1 MSLAALKQSKSGGR
15 GAGNGYPNVLVL
27 FQGAE
32 LANKAGRTPDK
43 DVLTGLLVNS
53 VDDLVANYDE
63 NGMPTTVVQVKVSA
77 DKPGKQEANIKHGV
91 YEIAKG
97 KNNNEAL
104 KEGQYVAFDRC
115 KIRGTMIEAEYV
127 DRPFGKL
134 GTFNPETMYI
144 YLNLPMSVR
153 PERELK
159 RDGKEPKMVQAAVIC
174 HPAESKLFND
184 RDSFVEAI
192 RNAVEIGG
200 AGGVD
205 VSVYI
210 RGLERGEDGTVVA
223 FSAEGIR
230 RWDKTTEDYETPE
243 AFAERLL
250 TDERNTKDLL
260 EEALKGNAE
269 QIWEVVPQT
278 RIGYGVNSTLSGKIA
293 AKQANNNAVALTDD
307 QKRKLDDSERFRIDL
322 DEGTEYGWVQS
333 NLPMQRKI
341 DGDDVGKWYGTG
353 VRSLSGSQ
361 PRLGRHE
368 LITANTPEDIAKVF
382 KDNAE
387 NRRAARRAAAQAD
400 QAEHAPEQEG
410 QDAGAPAPAF

>member
-63 NGMPTTVVQVKVSA
+63 HGMPTTVVQVKVSA

-153 PERELK
+153 PEREVK
-159 RDGKEPKMVQAAVIC
+159 RDGKEPRMVQAAVIS
-174 HPAESKLFND
+174 HPADGKLFND
-184 RDSFVEAI
+184 HDSFVEAV

-210 RGLERGEDGTVVA
+210 RGIAREDGAIVA

-230 RWDKTTEDYETPE
+230 RWDRETEAYETVE
-243 AFAERLL
+243 KFAERML
-250 TDERNTKDLL
+250 TEGNTKDLL
-260 EEALKGNAE
+260 AEALSGNPD
-269 QIWEVVPQT
+269 QIWEAVPQS
-278 RIGYGVNSTLSGKIA
+278 RINYGVNSTLSGKVA
-293 AKQANNNAVALTDD
+293 SRQQNGAVLTDE
-307 QKRKLDDSERFRIDL
+307 QKRKIDDAERFRIDT
-322 DEGTEYGWVQS
+322 DEGTEYGWVLS

-368 LITANTPEDIAKVF
+368 LITANTPEDIAMVF
-382 KDNAE
+382 TDNAD

-400 QAEHAPEQEG
+400 QAEQTPEPETQE
-410 QDAGAPAPAF
+410 AGAPAPAF

>member
-1 MSLAALKQSKSGGR
+1 MSLAALKQSKSGGH

-77 DKPGKQEANIKHGV
+77 DKPNKTENNIKHGV

-97 KNNNEAL
+97 KNNNEPL

-115 KIRGTMIEAEYV
+115 KIRGTSIEAEYV

-134 GTFNPETMYI
+134 GTFNPESMYI
-144 YLNLPMSVR
+144 YTSLPMSVR
-153 PERELK
+153 PEREVK
-159 RDGKEPKMVQAAVIC
+159 RDNQPPRMVQAAVIC
-174 HPAESKLFND
+174 HPSESKLFND
-184 RDSFVEAI
+184 RDSYVEAI
-192 RNAVEIGG
+192 RHAVEIGG

-210 RGLERGEDGTVVA
+210 RGIEKGEDGSVVA

-230 RWDKTTEDYETPE
+230 RWDKEAQNFET
-243 AFAERLL
+243 ADQFAERLL
-250 TDERNTKDLL
+250 TDERTKDLL
-260 EEALKGNAE
+260 EEALKANPE
-269 QIWEVVPQT
+269 QIWEIVPQS
-278 RIGYGVNSTLSGKIA
+278 RIGYGVNSTLAGKVA
-293 AKQANNNAVALTDD
+293 SKQVNGVVLTDD

-322 DEGTEYGWVQS
+322 EDGTEYGWVLS

-341 DGDDVGKWYGTG
+341 DGDDYGKWYGTG

-368 LITANTPEDIAKVF
+368 LITVNTPEDIAKVF

-410 QDAGAPAPAF
+410 QDAGSPAPAF